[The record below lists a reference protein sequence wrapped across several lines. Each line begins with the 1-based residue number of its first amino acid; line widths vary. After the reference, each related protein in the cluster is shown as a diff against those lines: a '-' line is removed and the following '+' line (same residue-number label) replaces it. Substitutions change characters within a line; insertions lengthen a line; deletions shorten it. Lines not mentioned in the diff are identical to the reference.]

1 MANNLSLLSTQ
12 SRVATPFIKV
22 AIGEYVLGIFQK
34 TERRGRVK
42 FDQDGQVYKTLNIK
56 YPNYVQS
63 LEVKKINGQV
73 NQYTLN
79 LTYQITPDDDPN
91 LIEKMLSSVSTTR
104 KITFSYGD
112 LSAPNFIYK
121 NDEAIIVQPS
131 MQFSMESAQIMYT
144 ITAVSNGVLA
154 RSGSFTFK
162 GRRAKPSDVIK
173 SILYDKT
180 YGLTEVF
187 TGMRSRGKVLRDKLI
202 ADNDQI
208 VEIDT
213 KINITPL
220 DYLLYLVS
228 CMKPANT
235 AKSKTGVYTL
245 TIYDDTSGE
254 YAGTYFKVTQIEKVK
269 EAPGMVYELEIGVPN
284 NKNVVTALSV
294 TNNEAWSIFYDY
306 SKKISDAEY
315 VQRIDSKGNL
325 VDVFAPIVSSG
336 NPEFKTN
343 ASTASWWRQI
353 TQYPI
358 KGSVTIKGLLRPAT
372 LMQYVRLKLYYYG
385 RLHII
390 SGLYI
395 VTSQTDRVDMSG
407 FTTTLGLLRVG
418 GDDTI

>member
-12 SRVATPFIKV
+12 NRVAVPFIKV
-22 AIGEYVLGIFQK
+22 TIGEYVLGVFQRA
-34 TERRGRVK
+34 ERRGRVK
-42 FDQDGQVYKTLNIK
+42 FNDQGQVYKTVDVK

-91 LIEKMLSSVSTTR
+91 LIEKMLSSVSNTR

-121 NDEAIIVQPS
+121 NEEAVIVQPS

-154 RSGSFTFK
+154 TAGAFTFK
-162 GRRAKPSDVIK
+162 GRHAKPSDVIK
-173 SILYDKT
+173 SILYSKT

-187 TGMRSRGKVLRDKLI
+187 TGMRSRGKVIRDKLI

-208 VEIDT
+208 VEIET
-213 KINITPL
+213 KVNMSIL

-235 AKSKTGVYTL
+235 AKSKTGVYSL
-245 TIYDDTSGE
+245 MIVDDTTGD
-254 YAGTYFKVTQIEKVK
+254 YAGTYFKVVQVDKVT

-284 NKNVVTALSV
+284 NKNVVTALSI
-294 TNNEAWSIFYDY
+294 TNNEAWSIYYNY

-336 NPEFKTN
+336 NPEFRTD
-343 ASTASWWRQI
+343 AATASWWRQI

-385 RLHII
+385 RLHIV

-395 VTSQTDRVDMSG
+395 VTSQTDRVDTSG

-418 GDDTI
+418 ADDTI